1 LWPMVARLVMVGGGW
16 WVGSGLVAE
25 LADESKSQSAAFGS
39 LGSRSSPTTLRA
51 MPFIHVAWL
60 PKACRTPEIRKEVAS
75 AIIKA
80 VTAVKGAQI
89 TPDKVVVRFS
99 EAVDGFALPP
109 GHTHL
114 NVDLPVEKK

>member
-1 LWPMVARLVMVGGGW
+1 MELVVDIARHSRFAISRERDCQPSMSVCV
-16 WVGSGLVAE
+16 
-25 LADESKSQSAAFGS
+25 SKRKPIIPNRFPT
-39 LGSRSSPTTLRA
+39 PTTPRA

-80 VTAVKGAQI
+80 VTAVNGAQI

-109 GHTHL
+109 GHTHE
-114 NVDLPVEKK
+114 NVDLPVVKK

>member
-1 LWPMVARLVMVGGGW
+1 
-16 WVGSGLVAE
+16 
-25 LADESKSQSAAFGS
+25 
-39 LGSRSSPTTLRA
+39 

-60 PKACRTPEIRKEVAS
+60 PKACRTPEVRKEVAS

-80 VTAVKGAQI
+80 VTAVNSAQI

-109 GHTHL
+109 GHTHE
-114 NVDLPVEKK
+114 NVDLPVVKK